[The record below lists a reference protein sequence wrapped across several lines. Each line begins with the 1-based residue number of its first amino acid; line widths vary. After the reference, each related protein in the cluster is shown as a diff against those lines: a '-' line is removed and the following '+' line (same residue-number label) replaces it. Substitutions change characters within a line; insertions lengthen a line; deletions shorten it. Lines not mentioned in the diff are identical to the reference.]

1 MFSIPALHQGL
12 PTTVSD
18 SRVVSVLPKAQIE
31 MESKELPLNTT
42 VAAYANSE
50 EERGSVINA
59 DVPILDHKVI
69 RRLRLKVDLI
79 ILPTLAITYTFK

>member
-1 MFSIPALHQGL
+1 
-12 PTTVSD
+12 
-18 SRVVSVLPKAQIE
+18 

-50 EERGSVINA
+50 EGRGSVVNA
-59 DVPILDHKVI
+59 DVPTLDRKVI